1 MGNSPFFQYESP
13 NNPNRIKAIS
23 DINASVNPGFKK
35 GKSTS
40 TDASGK
46 KYPLGFTPPV
56 DFYVSQ
62 ADFEFRTGD
71 DDLGS
76 INPNDTGLFI
86 SKRKKG
92 GVDLVTGR
100 HIEYG
105 RSITYRTDDDQI
117 AILGVGNTVKTLG
130 NGAPINYSKNY
141 LGQGGP
147 AFSPRAGY
155 IVPDQYSAQAAEK
168 GLTTSPIEYGN
179 VFLPNYYD
187 NPKFWIQSKIWN
199 RLESKYAV
207 YDNSAHFSRK
217 YFTHIL
223 DYFQDDNTNT
233 LENYSLPST
242 PKYINET
249 IIRAFSDNKAF
260 DLGQF
265 NFVGSP
271 FYLQTSYD
279 NEDPT
284 YFGFNVVL
292 KTDRSPLFNQG
303 VVKGTEGLSE
313 FLTIFG
319 DLDGEINA
327 RKIIYEKFRKQIFR
341 FFNTNQPSEDDSK
354 NAKSYYIQNITGLNK
369 LVENFTDVES
379 KQFADFGKDLI
390 TLDFV
395 EDVSQNIGYL
405 ASLYRFLSY
414 SKMKGKVIIPENLLR
429 FDVDIEVTEIRN
441 MNRQVVDPND
451 KTRML
456 IYSDKISRYV
466 YSLYECKLKFE
477 GMPHGD
483 TIKNGDI
490 GTEAE
495 TFKINFDYKF
505 STMKF
510 DKFSG
515 RIRYDEDNRAIIEK
529 FTIDN
534 GEYYKGRLGDKGS
547 DELKSV
553 LTSYQRDTGDYSPVE
568 FQEYK
573 IEQSHANYISDRLNN
588 ENRYKGIEPLE
599 PKTLLGRPSQPDELP
614 ANRDAPT
621 DPDQNDLSYGEEEG
635 EAQSLAD
642 IIKAQRSNERERRS
656 EIANE
661 ELRYGGFSKAFDQLK
676 AALANAAIRQANRVI
691 ITQAALLNKTIENIR
706 NSVPYAGRM
715 SEPTNVYTGNNAFK
729 NDAINAARDFASNL
743 IRGAFTRR

>member
-1 MGNSPFFQYESP
+1 MGNSPFFQFESP
-13 NNPNRIKAIS
+13 NNPNRLKAIA

-40 TDASGK
+40 TDAGGK

-62 ADFEFRTGD
+62 DDFEFRTGD
-71 DDLGS
+71 DGFGS
-76 INPNDTGLFI
+76 LSPNDTGLFI
-86 SKRKKG
+86 SKRQKG
-92 GVDLVTGR
+92 GVDLRTGR
-100 HIEYG
+100 HVEYG

-117 AILGVGNTVKTLG
+117 AIWGAGNTVKTLG
-130 NGAPINYSKNY
+130 NGAPINYAKNY

-155 IVPDQYSAQAAEK
+155 MVPDQYSPQAAEK

-179 VFLPNYYD
+179 VFLPNFYN
-187 NPKFWIQSKIWN
+187 NPKFWEQSRIWN
-199 RLESKYAV
+199 RLEKRYAH
-207 YDNSAHFSRK
+207 YENSALYSK
-217 YFTHIL
+217 KLFTHIL
-223 DYFQDDNTNT
+223 DYFQDEDSDV
-233 LENYSLPST
+233 LEKYNLPSK

-249 IIRAFSDNKAF
+249 IIRAFSSEKAF

-265 NFVGSP
+265 NFVGDP

-284 YFGFNVVL
+284 YFGFNIVL
-292 KTDRSPLFNQG
+292 KTNTSPLFNQFRTG
-303 VVKGTEGLSE
+303 GDGFYETDGLLE
-313 FLTIFG
+313 FLYTFG
-319 DLDGEINA
+319 RLDGEINA
-327 RKIIYEKFRKQIFR
+327 RKVIYEKFRQQVFR
-341 FFNTNQPSEDDSK
+341 FFNTNQPSDQSDDSK
-354 NAKSYYIQNITGLNK
+354 HAKTYYIKNITGLNK

-414 SKMKGKVIIPENLLR
+414 SKMKGKVIVPENLLR
-429 FDVDIEVTEIRN
+429 FDCDIEITEIRD

-451 KTRML
+451 KTRIY
-456 IYSDKISRYV
+456 IYSDKISRYI
-466 YSLYECKLKFE
+466 YSLSECKFKFE

-483 TIKNGDI
+483 VVKNSDI

-495 TFKINFDYKF
+495 DFKINFDYKF

-510 DKFSG
+510 EKFSG
-515 RIRYDEDNRAIIEK
+515 RITYDENNKAKMEK

-534 GEYYKGRLGDKGS
+534 GEFYKGRFGTSGARK
-547 DELKSV
+547 LKKV
-553 LTSYQRDTGDYSPVE
+553 LTTEEQLKDYKV
-568 FQEYK
+568 
-573 IEQSHANYISDRLNN
+573 EQSHENFISDSLSNDN
-588 ENRYKGIEPLE
+588 KYKGTDSLEPTTLTGKPNQPDGLESNRYA
-599 PKTLLGRPSQPDELP
+599 P
-614 ANRDAPT
+614 A
-621 DPDQNDLSYGEEEG
+621 DPDQNDLSYGDEEE
-635 EAQSLAD
+635 EAQSLSD
-642 IIKAQRSNERERRS
+642 IVRSERTRERERRS

-661 ELRYGGFSKAFDQLK
+661 ELRYAGFSKAFDQLK

-715 SEPTNVYTGNNAFK
+715 SEPTNVYTGTNAFK